1 MSPKADHSLR
11 VGLPSYILA
20 EPYARAFPQAL
31 RKPPAELAQ
40 LAARGELDLV
50 LTSSLAVIELGLFPH
65 PLYGI
70 GCSGEVMS
78 VLLVGAPP
86 EECERLVLDPAS
98 RTSNELARLVVQR
111 LRGSLPPTSHRPAG
125 RPIDP
130 APGEAWVVIGDPAL
144 ALAGELPRYDLGRLW
159 KELTGQ
165 GFIFALFGLRDAGHL
180 EEVSRSIA
188 ESLENAEEEGF
199 ATPAELLMDRVG
211 LSGEVARRYF
221 TQCLDYRLTA
231 HHWAGLELFLE
242 LRASLGS
249 FPLAAP

>member
-1 MSPKADHSLR
+1 VEAEPAKPLR
-11 VGLPSYILA
+11 VGLPNYTLA
-20 EPYARAFPQAL
+20 EPYARAFPGAL
-31 RKPPAELAQ
+31 RLPPAELNQ
-40 LAARGELDLV
+40 LAAQNKLDLV

-98 RTSNELARLVVQR
+98 RTSNDLARLVVQK

-125 RPIDP
+125 VSIDP
-130 APGEAWVVIGDPAL
+130 SPGEAWVVIGDPAL
-144 ALAGELPRYDLGRLW
+144 GLSGDLPRHDLGRLW

-180 EEVSRSIA
+180 EEASRAIA
-188 ESLENAEEEGF
+188 QALERAEEEEF
-199 ATPAELLMDRVG
+199 ASPVEMLSEKVG
-211 LSGEVARRYF
+211 LSRRAARHYF
-221 TQCLDYRLTA
+221 GQCLDYRLTA
-231 HHWAGLELFLE
+231 DHWRGLELFME
-242 LRASLGS
+242 LRSALSPYL
-249 FPLAAP
+249 